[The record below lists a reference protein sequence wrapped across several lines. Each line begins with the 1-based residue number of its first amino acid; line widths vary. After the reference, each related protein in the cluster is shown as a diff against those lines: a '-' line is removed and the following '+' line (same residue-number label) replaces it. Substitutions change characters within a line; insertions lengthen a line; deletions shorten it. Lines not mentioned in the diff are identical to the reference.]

1 MLKVAYYYNH
11 TIKKAPVKESMDEIK
26 NEIHKTKIF
35 SFVDYI
41 AVNNGKTD
49 GIVAKTIRGYKFF
62 EIRIKISKNLY
73 RIMYFAW
80 QDKYMI
86 LLSMF
91 LKREGKIT
99 PQKQIDI
106 AETNYSNFIK
116 YNKFII

>member
-1 MLKVAYYYNH
+1 MLKVVYYYNH
-11 TIKKAPVKESMDEIK
+11 TIKKAPAKESINEIK
-26 NEIHKTKIF
+26 NEIYKTKIY
-35 SFVDYI
+35 SFIDYV
-41 AVNNGKTD
+41 AENNGKTD
-49 GIVAKTIRGYKFF
+49 GIVAKTIRGHKFF

-80 QDKYMI
+80 QGKYII

-91 LKREGKIT
+91 LKKEGKIT